1 MNFYKRFIGDIQRKT
16 GHLTVTEFGAYNR
29 LLDHYYG
36 TGQPLPAEL
45 AACYRIVCAM
55 THTEKKAVE
64 SVLAQFFD
72 LTEVGYVQ
80 QRVEEML
87 AEAQAKIKANQFNGQ
102 KGGRPAVKNG
112 TQQKPTGLFS
122 ETQQEPTGLF
132 LGTQVEPKHNL
143 SQSQSQSQITTSL
156 RSVVGG
162 EAQPSKGGQGSR
174 LPDDWQL
181 PVDWQ
186 AWAEQERPDLDA
198 RQVAL
203 EFADHWHAK
212 PGADA
217 RKVDWQATWR
227 NWIRR
232 QHSPRAGPSQSETT
246 YQRSQRERMAQVA
259 PTVARAKPGRLSP
272 DLQVIDVTFTTPE
285 PKRLGHP

>member
-36 TGQPLPAEL
+36 TGQPLPPEL

-55 THTEKKAVE
+55 TSLEKKAVE

-72 LTEVGYVQ
+72 LTDVGYVQ

-87 AEAQAKIKANQFNGQ
+87 ADAQAKIKANQFNGQ
-102 KGGRPAVKNG
+102 KGGRPSVKNG
-112 TQQKPTGLFS
+112 TQQKPTGLFL
-122 ETQQEPTGLF
+122 E
-132 LGTQVEPKHNL
+132 TQVEPKHNL
-143 SQSQSQSQITTSL
+143 SQSQSQITTSL
-156 RSVVGG
+156 RSVVG
-162 EAQPSKGGQGSR
+162 EAQPNKSGQGSR

-181 PVDWQ
+181 PDEWQ

-198 RQVAL
+198 RQIAL
-203 EFADHWHAK
+203 QFADHWHAK
-212 PGADA
+212 PGSDA
-217 RKVDWQATWR
+217 RKADWQATWR
-227 NWIRR
+227 NWVRR
-232 QHSPRAGPSQSETT
+232 QHAPRSGSNQSETT